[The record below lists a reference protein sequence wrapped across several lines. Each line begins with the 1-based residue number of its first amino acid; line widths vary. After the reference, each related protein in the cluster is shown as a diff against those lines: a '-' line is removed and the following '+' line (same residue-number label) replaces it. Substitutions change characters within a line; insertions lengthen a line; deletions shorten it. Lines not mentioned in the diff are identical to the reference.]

1 MSGFRM
7 GMVPSGYKFVVW
19 FDHPRDCLCFGSRAG
34 LEEGEAIPEERIVRI
49 PLKLGEDFI
58 EAAMN
63 AATSAAIM
71 GDGEADYNSVM
82 HGIQQLL
89 DQRMMSAIE
98 LADGFRT
105 ERSRAAGG
113 GAIDCPNSVVA
124 VNAGEYA
131 KLVLLKDRL
140 MRKDVVLSE
149 AAERWMEEHGFYE
162 S

>member
-1 MSGFRM
+1 MSGFRG
-7 GMVPSGYKFVVW
+7 GMIPAGARFVVW
-19 FDHPRDCLCFGSRAG
+19 FDHPRDCLCFGSRVG
-34 LEEGEAIPEERIVRI
+34 LEQGEPIPEERIVRI

-58 EAAMN
+58 EVAMN

-82 HGIQQLL
+82 HGIQALL
-89 DQRMMSAIE
+89 DQRMLSAIE

-105 ERSRAAGG
+105 ERSRAVGG
-113 GAIDCPNSVVA
+113 GAIDSPNTTVA
-124 VNAGEYA
+124 VNGGEYA
-131 KLVLLKDRL
+131 KLILLKDRML
-140 MRKDVVLSE
+140 RKDVVFSE

>member
-1 MSGFRM
+1 MIPASA
-7 GMVPSGYKFVVW
+7 KFVVW

-58 EAAMN
+58 EVAMN

-82 HGIQQLL
+82 HGIQMLL
-89 DQRMMSAIE
+89 DRRMLTAIE
-98 LADGFRT
+98 MADGFRS
-105 ERSRAAGG
+105 ERSKAAGG
-113 GAIDCPNSVVA
+113 GVIDQPNTMVS

-131 KLVLLKDRL
+131 KLVLLKERML
-140 MRKDVVLSE
+140 AKDVVFSE

>member
-1 MSGFRM
+1 MSGFRV
-7 GMVPSGYKFVVW
+7 GMQGAGAKFVVW

-34 LEEGEAIPEERIVRI
+34 LEQGEAIPEERIVRI
-49 PLKLGEDFI
+49 PLKISEDFI
-58 EAAMN
+58 EVAMN
-63 AATSAAIM
+63 AATSFAIM

-82 HGIQQLL
+82 HGIQILL
-89 DQRMMSAIE
+89 DQRMLSAIE

-113 GAIDCPNSVVA
+113 GVIDQPNSTVA

-131 KLVLLKDRL
+131 KLILLKDRML
-140 MRKDVVLSE
+140 RKDIVLSE